1 MASALPFLLQLGLTA
16 AFQPGSVHT
25 ILSDDRQQ
33 TSHYSSPTRMMIPQ
47 RGSHNH
53 RLSIYQRSATA
64 SDETEDS
71 LIDEEKQ
78 VSSQYDWDEQFE
90 ILQSFKEEYGHCNF
104 PQNNAPAVELENQ
117 YPTLAKF
124 CQDQRGESKKKLSSP
139 QRRRLEEL
147 GFEFNSQCAR
157 WYDTYHQLI
166 QYRNDNGHLRVR
178 NKENSKL
185 YRWCKTQCGRR
196 KGTKGY
202 SKISNAQIEL
212 LDNIGFEWDPKLEHD
227 ELWMKTYK
235 ELVDFRNKHGHLLV
249 ESDGKLALWMN
260 MQRWRCAGNSYR
272 CSPLSD
278 EQIGLL
284 NEIEFPWQPER
295 HDMKWHAKY
304 KELEGFQKEYGHCR
318 PSTLQDRPLYEWSKA
333 QRKKRHKGSLSTQQI
348 QMLDKIN
355 FSWESKRGNRA
366 NMLAELNSYYNQ
378 HGHLQV
384 REDEYPGL
392 YEWTR
397 LQRKRYHGIIEKQPM
412 PDKQIDE
419 MEAVNFCWSLDWKEW
434 VWREKYSE
442 AAEFYKEHGHV
453 RVQEKE
459 NPSLYNWIATQG
471 KRYEGTKGQKPLSDE
486 ELELLEQIDFA
497 FFEKQPPM
505 SWNMMYAKLER
516 YREENDGQFPTHQ
529 DDPELNRWMRQQ
541 RKRLRCEYGYV
552 ALLDEQMTMLESI
565 DFPMLPIGKHRRV
578 WYEKYDELVEFREQ
592 HGHFLVDQS
601 RNPGLSKWIAKLRTI
616 YTGRTPPTYRPLFI
630 SEQYLLDRIG
640 FPWIS
645 DRYEVEWQMMYKE
658 LVQFQQEHGHM
669 QVTIVEYP
677 ALYAWIS
684 FQRERYKKLDL
695 SSMPQHQIEQLN
707 KIGFRWRAI
716 DEVNVE

>member
-1 MASALPFLLQLGLTA
+1 MASALPLLLQLGLTA
-16 AFQPGSVHT
+16 AFQPGSVDT

-124 CQDQRGESKKKLSSP
+124 CPDQRGESKKKLSSP

-147 GFEFNSQCAR
+147 GFEFNRRYAR

-166 QYRNDNGHLRVR
+166 QYRNDNGHLRVT
-178 NKENSKL
+178 NKENRKL
-185 YRWCKTQCGRR
+185 YRWIRTQCSRR

-202 SKISNAQIEL
+202 SKISDAQIEL
-212 LDNIGFEWDPKLEHD
+212 LENIGFECEPKSERD
-227 ELWMKTYK
+227 ESWMKTYK

-249 ESDGKLALWMN
+249 EPDGKLALWMN

-272 CSPLSD
+272 YSPLSD

-295 HDMKWHAKY
+295 HDLKWHAKY
-304 KELEGFQKEYGHCR
+304 KELEEFQKEYGHCR
-318 PSTLQDRPLYEWSKA
+318 PSTLQDRA
-333 QRKKRHKGSLSTQQI
+333 LSTNGQVHNARNVI
-348 QMLDKIN
+348 RAL
-355 FSWESKRGNRA
+355 FPSSKSKCWTRLTSLGKA
-366 NMLAELNSYYNQ
+366 NVS
-378 HGHLQV
+378 
-384 REDEYPGL
+384 EDEYPEL
-392 YEWTR
+392 YEWMR

-434 VWREKYSE
+434 VWYEKYTE

-486 ELELLEQIDFA
+486 ELELLEQIAFA
-497 FFEKQPPM
+497 FFDNQPRM
-505 SWNMMYAKLER
+505 AWNAMYVKLDS

-541 RKRLRCEYGYV
+541 RKRLRSEYGYV
-552 ALLDEQMTMLESI
+552 ALLNEQKSMLESI
-565 DFPMLPIGKHRRV
+565 DFPMLPIGKHRRL

-592 HGHFLVDQS
+592 HGHFLVD
-601 RNPGLSKWIAKLRTI
+601 RTGNPGLYKWIAKQRTI
-616 YTGRTPPTYRPLFI
+616 YTGRTLPTNRPLFK
-630 SEQYLLDRIG
+630 SERYLLDRIG
-640 FPWIS
+640 LPWTS

-658 LVQFQQEHGHM
+658 LVQFQQEHGHT
-669 QVTIVEYP
+669 QVTIVDYP
-677 ALYAWIS
+677 ALCAWMS

-716 DEVNVE
+716 DEVDIE